1 MISGPMGGGMAGNG
15 GMAGMGGTTPR
26 MTDMSGFGAG
36 NPGMNGF
43 FSAGSP
49 GMSGLASLLGG
60 MFGNSGAPY
69 QDASN
74 TLNQYAQQAQ
84 GYQNPFYNAGVGAI
98 NPYQHMLQ
106 GMSNPKDFYNNIM
119 GGYSQSPGAQYQQ
132 QQGMRAAQNMGSASG
147 LSGSTPLM
155 QQAQQNAQGISSQ
168 DQQQY
173 FNNIMGINQGA
184 MNGYQNLMQG
194 GQGAANNLTNM
205 YSNLGNSQAQMA
217 YNQGQGSNNDFMSM
231 LSGGMQMLPYLM
243 M

>member
-1 MISGPMGGGMAGNG
+1 MGAPRYFGDLPQGQQNGLYNSAAGGGGMG
-15 GMAGMGGTTPR
+15 
-26 MTDMSGFGAG
+26 GFG
-36 NPGMNGF
+36 
-43 FSAGSP
+43 AGSP
-49 GMSGLASLLGG
+49 GMAGLASFFGG
-60 MFGNSGAPY
+60 MFGNSGGPY

-98 NPYQHMLQ
+98 NPYQQMIQ
-106 GMSNPKDFYNNIM
+106 RMSNPQDFYRNIM
-119 GGYSQSPGAQYQQ
+119 SGYSQSPGAQYQQ
-132 QQGMRAAQNMGSASG
+132 QQGMRAAQNFGSANG

-173 FNNIMGINQGA
+173 LQNILGINNQA
-184 MNGYQNLMQG
+184 MGGYQNLMQG

-205 YSNLGNSQAQMA
+205 YGQLGGAQAGLA
-217 YNQGQGSNNDFMSM
+217 YGQGQGKNNDFMSM